1 MEGMQKMAD
10 VEQGIKIEG
19 EAQEQHSNPEVAQ
32 QQIEEKAKKSGW
44 SPEENWR
51 GNPEDWVPAKEF
63 LGRQKLFDRIDSL
76 KKALQSKQND
86 FAKAMRVICKSVA
99 EMNEQA
105 YRRALADL
113 KAQRGLAI
121 EDKNIEAVE
130 AIDAEIDETK
140 VRLADATALK
150 KQPVQQTQETPD
162 FVAWREA
169 NSWFTDNQ
177 EMRDDAIA
185 IGVGHAAKN
194 QNLTEKQVYDYV
206 TTKIKKM
213 YPEEFGKGKTNEESN
228 NETNTTERNRKVSNV
243 ETGGRTA
250 VVVKKGKTT
259 TADDLDDTQK
269 AVMKTLIKRGV
280 FKELAAKNKRTE
292 QEEYLAQYH
301 ENATKVR

>member
-1 MEGMQKMAD
+1 MAE

-19 EAQEQHSNPEVAQ
+19 EGLEQHSNPEVAQ
-32 QQIEEKAKKSGW
+32 QKLEERAVKDGW
-44 SPEENWR
+44 APEDKWR

-76 KKALQSKQND
+76 KNALQSQKRD
-86 FAKAMRVICKSVA
+86 FEKDMRLISKSVA

-105 YRRALADL
+105 YKKALSDL

-140 VRLADATALK
+140 VKLADATALK
-150 KQPVQQTQETPD
+150 KQPVTQTQETPD
-162 FVAWREA
+162 FISWREA

-177 EMRDDAIA
+177 EMREDAIA

-213 YPEEFGKGKTNEESN
+213 YPEEFTKGKTHEESN
-228 NETNTTERNRKVSNV
+228 DETNTIERSRKVSTV
-243 ETGGRTA
+243 ETGGRTTVIA
-250 VVVKKGKTT
+250 KKGKTT
-259 TADDLDDTQK
+259 TVDDLDDAQK
-269 AVMKTLIKRGV
+269 QVMKTLIKRGV
-280 FKELAAKNKRTE
+280 FKELASKNKRTE

>member
-1 MEGMQKMAD
+1 MAD
-10 VEQGIKIEG
+10 VEEGIKIEG
-19 EAQEQHSNPEVAQ
+19 EGSEQHSNPEIAQ
-32 QQIEEKAKKSGW
+32 QQIEDKAKKGGW
-44 SPEENWR
+44 SPEESWR
-51 GNPEDWVPAKEF
+51 GSPEDWVPAKEF

-76 KKALQSKQND
+76 KNALQSQKRD
-86 FAKAMRVICKSVA
+86 FEKDMRLISKSVA

-105 YRRALADL
+105 YRKALSEL

-140 VRLADATALK
+140 TRLADATAQK
-150 KQPVQQTQETPD
+150 KQPVTQTQETAD
-162 FVAWREA
+162 FVSWREA
-169 NSWFTDNQ
+169 NPWFTDNQ

-185 IGVGHAAKN
+185 IGVGYAAKPQN

-213 YPEEFGKGKTNEESN
+213 YPEEFGKGKTDEID
-228 NETNTTERNRKVSNV
+228 ETNTQERTRKVSNV
-243 ETGGRTA
+243 EAGGGNNRGNPA
-250 VVVKKGKTT
+250 VKKGKTT

>member
-1 MEGMQKMAD
+1 MAD
-10 VEQGIKIEG
+10 VEQGTKIEG
-19 EAQEQHSNPEVAQ
+19 EETEQHSNPAVAQ
-32 QQIEEKAKKSGW
+32 QQIEDKAKKGGW
-44 SPEENWR
+44 SPEESWR

-76 KKALQSKQND
+76 KSALQSQKRD
-86 FAKAMRVICKSVA
+86 FEKDMRLISKSVA

-105 YRRALADL
+105 YKKALSEL

-121 EDKNIEAVE
+121 EDKNLEAVE

-140 VRLADATALK
+140 TNLANAQAAK
-150 KQPVQQTQETPD
+150 KAPPQQTQETPE
-162 FVAWREA
+162 FVTWREE
-169 NSWFTDNQ
+169 NTWFTDNQ

-185 IGVGHAAKN
+185 IGVGYAAKN
-194 QNLTEKQVYDYV
+194 QNLTEKQVYDHV
-206 TTKIKKM
+206 TAKIKKM
-213 YPEEFGKGKTNEESN
+213 YPEEFGKAKGAEEIEENTNIEGK
-228 NETNTTERNRKVSNV
+228 RKVSTV
-243 ETGGRTA
+243 ETGGRTN
-250 VVVKKGKTT
+250 VVTKKGKTT
-259 TADDLDDTQK
+259 TAEDLDDAQK